1 LPKEWRRSRESKRF
15 VRGDLTEDLVNDHA
29 DFAAF
34 KVLFDAANGTG
45 AFVAMLATVPEPST
59 FVLIAAGGF
68 FVLGAARRRQA
79 TCIRERISRI
89 HQESNDNLTE
99 HPR

>member
-1 LPKEWRRSRESKRF
+1 
-15 VRGDLTEDLVNDHA
+15 LTEDLVNDHA

-59 FVLIAAGGF
+59 FVLTAAAGCF
-68 FVLGAARRRQA
+68 ALGAAQRRSAARL
-79 TCIRERISRI
+79 R
-89 HQESNDNLTE
+89 
-99 HPR
+99 